1 MIALLLIFLLGI
13 MTPIQTAANA
23 RLRLSVGTPLIASLV
38 SFAIGSIFL
47 SVATFIEK
55 GTLSISTDII
65 VGLPWWAWLGGIC
78 GLYGLTV
85 NIIIFPKL
93 GSMQT
98 ALMPMLGQITTG
110 ILIDTFGWLNAPVH
124 ESGVMRIT
132 ALCFILGGIFM
143 VIHKKEPGHDRQHG
157 LLPWQIIG
165 FSGGA
170 IFAMQP
176 PMNGLLSEG
185 LGSAIH
191 AALITFYS
199 ATVIL
204 LGIVVAMSDN
214 RRHIP
219 TILFSHNCPWW
230 SWSGGVI
237 GGAFVTGF
245 AFFAAKVGVGVLL
258 VTSICGMLA
267 MSLAIDRFGILG
279 AAKKQI
285 ACVQYAGLL
294 FVIAGIALLRWY

>member
-1 MIALLLIFLLGI
+1 MITLLLIFLLGV

-47 SVATFIEK
+47 SAATFIEK

-65 VGLPWWAWLGGIC
+65 AGLPWWAWLGGIC

-93 GSMQT
+93 GSVQT

-110 ILIDTFGWLNAPVH
+110 ILIDTFGWLKAPVH
-124 ESGVMRIT
+124 ELSVMRIT

-143 VIHKKEPGHDRQHG
+143 VIHNKEPGHNRQHG

-176 PMNGLLSEG
+176 PMNSLLSEG

-219 TILFSHNCPWW
+219 MIFSLDRPWW
-230 SWSGGVI
+230 SWLGGII
-237 GGAFVTGF
+237 GGTFVTGF

-285 ACVQYAGLL
+285 GFVQYAGLL
-294 FVIAGIALLRWY
+294 LVIAGIAFLRLY